1 MKKSNVEQ
9 LYEWL
14 NGYTEEVM
22 QHLYE
27 PYLDSLTE
35 VMETLFYE
43 APADDLDDILKKKL
57 EVALTEIKSINY
69 TLEDLR
75 KAIQL
80 AILNGMKGTTQ
91 EQHLMTP
98 ESIGLIVGYLA
109 NQLMADKKELSLFDP
124 ASGTGNLLITV
135 MERLSAEK
143 KAYASEV
150 DPTLIQLSAILANLQ
165 KREIQFFHQDS
176 LRPLLLDPVD
186 LVVSDLPVGYY
197 PDDVQASEYKL
208 MADEGH
214 AFSHHLFIEQSLRYT
229 KEAGYLIFVV
239 PDFLFDSEQS
249 DKLNHFLRENAHII
263 GVLRLPETI
272 FKAKRHVKSIV
283 ILQKK
288 GENTKN
294 PKQPLLVQMPDL
306 NNQNAM
312 ADILK
317 QMNLWFD
324 TYK

>member
-1 MKKSNVEQ
+1 M
-9 LYEWL
+9 
-14 NGYTEEVM
+14 
-22 QHLYE
+22 
-27 PYLDSLTE
+27 
-35 VMETLFYE
+35 
-43 APADDLDDILKKKL
+43 
-57 EVALTEIKSINY
+57 NY

-80 AILNGMKGTTQ
+80 AILNGMKGSTQ

-109 NQLMADKKELSLFDP
+109 NQIMADKKEMRLFDP
-124 ASGTGNLLITV
+124 ASGTGNLLLTV
-135 MERLSAEK
+135 MERLPQEK
-143 KAYASEV
+143 QTFASEV
-150 DPTLIQLSAILANLQ
+150 DATLVQLSVLLANLQ
-165 KREIQFFHQDS
+165 KREIEFFHQDS

-186 LVVSDLPVGYY
+186 LIVSDLPVGYY
-197 PDDVQASEYKL
+197 PDDVQASEYELK
-208 MADEGH
+208 ADEGH
-214 AFSHHLFIEQSLRYT
+214 AFSHHLFIEQSMKYT
-229 KEAGYLIFVV
+229 KEAGYMIFVV

-249 DKLNHFLRENAHII
+249 DKLNSFLREKAHIV

-288 GENTKN
+288 GEGTKN

-312 ADILK
+312 ADILN
-317 QMNLWFD
+317 QMNSWFVAN
-324 TYK
+324 K